1 MPTELVVVLVRG
13 CVRSFVRSCAQD
25 KATIQQLQQQL
36 EAAKKQTQGLG
47 LQSMQLVAEKSSTQ
61 AKLEV
66 SNSSTPSTIPETFG
80 PIPDMAGCLVLRA
93 RGYVHVTTTSRAAV
107 QVLGIQ
113 TFDGRWGKNARG
125 ILTTFV
131 SGTCRS

>member
-13 CVRSFVRSCAQD
+13 CVRACVRSCAQD

-80 PIPDMAGCLVLRA
+80 PMSATGRKHPAMSCASCTRVRA
-93 RGYVHVTTTSRAAV
+93 RDHHIPGCGTSTRH
-107 QVLGIQ
+107 
-113 TFDGRWGKNARG
+113 TNF
-125 ILTTFV
+125 
-131 SGTCRS
+131 